1 MTSQQE
7 VETEILRNRKRVED
21 YEGGSDEHCRT
32 NHHPTPRYPPP
43 GPHPSHPTHPRNTQ
57 VVSGAV
63 VLLGPEWQ
71 IGRQRETEGSCD
83 RTVVE
88 VEGWDSGSGGRGR
101 SRGRT
106 EGDTPS
112 ENRSD
117 LL

>member
-1 MTSQQE
+1 M
-7 VETEILRNRKRVED
+7 ED
-21 YEGGSDEHCRT
+21 FEGGSAEYCRT
-32 NHHPTPRYPPP
+32 NHHPSPRS
-43 GPHPSHPTHPRNTQ
+43 PSHPSQEHTGGERT
-57 VVSGAV
+57 GAV
-63 VLLGPEWQ
+63 VLVGPERQ